1 MSASADR
8 LPRLLALVPY
18 LLAHPESRL
27 SDVAAEFDVSERQ
40 LRDDLDLIFV
50 CGLPGHTPADLMEVD
65 IVEDRI
71 TLTNADTLARPLR
84 LSAEEGLALVVA
96 LRTMVGVPSYADPVR
111 RALAKLEAAVEDAA
125 EPGVDVVV
133 EAPGGEVLERVQQA
147 LQRRKRL
154 RLRYHVA
161 SRDEV
166 TERDVD
172 PILVTTVEGR
182 YYLEGYCRL
191 VEDLRVFRVDRILEA
206 RVLDTDAEIPA
217 DIEVRDL
224 GAGVYQPAPGD
235 LAVKLALKP
244 EARWVADY
252 YPCESVE
259 ERSDGGLDVSLRT
272 PDLGWVARVLLSLGA
287 AASVVEPPQLA
298 EAVHRQ
304 AAETLAAYGR

>member
-1 MSASADR
+1 MSASAER

-27 SDVAAEFDVSERQ
+27 ADVAREFNVTERQ

-96 LRTMVGVPSYADPVR
+96 LRTMVGVPAYADPVR
-111 RALAKLEAAVEDAA
+111 RALAKLEAAVEDAEQA
-125 EPGVDVVV
+125 GVEVVV
-133 EAPGGEVLERVQQA
+133 EAPGDVLERLRQA
-147 LQRRKRL
+147 LEQGRRL
-154 RLRYHVA
+154 HLRYHVA

-172 PILVTTVEGR
+172 PILITSVEGH

-191 VEDLRVFRVDRILEA
+191 VEDIRVFRVDRILAADILDEA
-206 RVLDTDAEIPA
+206 ADVPA
-217 DIEVRDL
+217 DVEPREL
-224 GAGVYQPAPGD
+224 SAGIYRPAPGD
-235 LAVKLALKP
+235 MAVKLTLAP

-252 YPCESVE
+252 YPCESVT
-259 ERSDGGLDVSLRT
+259 ERADGGLDVALRT
-272 PDLGWVARVLLSLGA
+272 PDQAWVVRLLLSLGA
-287 AASVVEPPQLA
+287 AAGVVEPRQLA
-298 EAVHRQ
+298 QEVRRQ
-304 AAETLAAYGR
+304 AAETLASYAR